1 MSLER
6 VYTISLSKI
15 YSLGRHRERARK
27 AVKFIKAFTKRHM
40 KTSEE
45 DIIFGQDLNEFIW
58 MNGIQKPPRK
68 IKVKMVKSDT
78 GKVTLNLETPV
89 VKQDKKEK
97 KKEKKVKKETKKTT
111 SKKKKLKIATKR
123 KLKLKKLRR
132 RRRKTNVEN

>member
-111 SKKKKLKIATKR
+111 SKKKETKKPATK
-123 KLKLKKLRR
+123 KK
-132 RRRKTNVEN
+132 VETKKVEKKEKEE